1 MNAIQEWENFD
12 GRRMRRETP
21 VHGLCLGR
29 ERLRG
34 YQRSRSLGTAVLRET
49 WFHTSLVAPFCFEI
63 CSETKGLSQPFCPWL
78 VLVGRVL
85 FMVC

>member
-34 YQRSRSLGTAVLRET
+34 YQRSRSLGTAVLVPHLT
-49 WFHTSLVAPFCFEI
+49 
-63 CSETKGLSQPFCPWL
+63 GCPIL
-78 VLVGRVL
+78 L
-85 FMVC
+85 